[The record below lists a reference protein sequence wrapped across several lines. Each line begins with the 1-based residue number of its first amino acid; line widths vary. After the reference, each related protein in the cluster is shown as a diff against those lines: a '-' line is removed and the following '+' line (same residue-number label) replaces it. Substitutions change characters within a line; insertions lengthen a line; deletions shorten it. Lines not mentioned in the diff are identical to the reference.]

1 MFDDNLVGR
10 TTLPFSVLAQ
20 DQLTKLQRL
29 PTPAKKTASTPK
41 STARHSFSLFP
52 CEKSPPESAE
62 PLTTHPFSPNVSC
75 PEDPKHGASSC
86 SGCSPDRTT
95 HRSPMYPMAASAHRQ
110 AWRNLA
116 SATLRNTTTS
126 FPNASSTSSGLLFRR
141 AASSSA
147 RLYKPSSLLGS
158 ARSSAHRSYSTGP
171 GAPPPPRSSG
181 NGIKFWPFV
190 VVIALGS
197 GGYMLLV
204 NRRKGT

>member
-1 MFDDNLVGR
+1 MFDDDLVGQ

-20 DQLTKLQRL
+20 DQLTKLQHL
-29 PTPAKKTASTPK
+29 PTPAKKNASTPNR
-41 STARHSFSLFP
+41 TARHFFSLVQL
-52 CEKSPPESAE
+52 EKRSLESAE

-95 HRSPMYPMAASAHRQ
+95 LRSPMHPMAASAHRQ

-116 SATLRNTTTS
+116 STTLRNTTTS
-126 FPNASSTSSGLLFRR
+126 FPSASIPSGFRR

-147 RLYKPSSLLGS
+147 RLYKPSSLLSS